1 MSDTPERSRAD
12 GVYPR
17 SVADPFSF
25 SPDREVPMNNTSRLI
40 AVLVAVAALGAGLLY
55 WWQQRKVEPP
65 APPPRVEA
73 PPAEPAAPPGE
84 PPIRYPIAQAPAA
97 ETLPP
102 LGESEKLVMDALG
115 GLIGSDA
122 VRTFVN
128 PNDFIR
134 HVVVTVDNLPRER
147 AAARLWPVQPTAGR
161 FVAQGEGESAVLSTT
176 NYARYAPFVRL
187 VESVDTATTVA
198 LYIRLY
204 PLFQRAYEELGYP
217 NRYFNDRLVEVIDHL
232 LAAPDLTGPA
242 KLVPPDV
249 KGPVPLPK
257 PWVFYRFA
265 DPALEARSAGHKIL
279 IRVGPDNA
287 ARLKAKLREVRAQVT
302 GGAVR

>member
-1 MSDTPERSRAD
+1 MNSR
-12 GVYPR
+12 
-17 SVADPFSF
+17 
-25 SPDREVPMNNTSRLI
+25 SRLI
-40 AVLVAVAALGAGLLY
+40 AVLVAVAALGAGLVY
-55 WWQQRKVEPP
+55 WWQQRTAAPP
-65 APPPRVEA
+65 APPRAEA
-73 PPAEPAAPPGE
+73 PLAEPVKPPAEPGIKYPVTPAPS
-84 PPIRYPIAQAPAA
+84 A

-102 LGESEKLVMDALG
+102 LGESEKLVMEALAALIGGDALR
-115 GLIGSDA
+115 A
-122 VRTFVN
+122 FVN
-128 PNDFIR
+128 PNEFIR

-161 FVAQGEGESAVLSTT
+161 FVVQGEGEGATLAAE
-176 NYARYAPFVRL
+176 NYRRYAPFVRL
-187 VESVDTATTVA
+187 VESVDTASAVA

-232 LAAPDLTGPA
+232 LAAPELAGPA

-279 IRVGPDNA
+279 MRVGPENA
-287 ARLKAKLREVRAQVT
+287 ARLKAKLSEIRTQVT
-302 GGAVR
+302 GGAVRQ